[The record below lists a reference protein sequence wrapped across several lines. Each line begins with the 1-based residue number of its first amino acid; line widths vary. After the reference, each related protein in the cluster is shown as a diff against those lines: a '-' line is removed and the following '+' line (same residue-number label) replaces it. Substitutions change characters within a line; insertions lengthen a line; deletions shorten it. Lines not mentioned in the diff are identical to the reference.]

1 MICEVLHTTLEV
13 ELFDLINFV
22 GNDYWLEFE
31 TNGKS
36 IAEEAGF

>member
-22 GNDYWLEFE
+22 SNDYWLGIWYQWE
-31 TNGKS
+31 T
-36 IAEEAGF
+36 AL